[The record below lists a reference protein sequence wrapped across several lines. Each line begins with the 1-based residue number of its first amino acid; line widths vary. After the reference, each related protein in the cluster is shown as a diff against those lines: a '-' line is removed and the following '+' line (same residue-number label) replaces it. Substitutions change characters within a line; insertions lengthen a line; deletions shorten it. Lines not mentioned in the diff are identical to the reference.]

1 MASRQDDTL
10 QHNKTLQEE
19 VHLMEQKLS
28 EQSVTLR
35 KLREEGIVK
44 DARISE
50 ATEDAEQLR
59 EAAIVAGTSSCQLL
73 IISNSYLLLMK
84 FAELSRKKLLTQV
97 EELEAKYRQQVDVN
111 VELEG
116 VVEAR
121 YVL

>member
-73 IISNSYLLLMK
+73 IIANSYPFLMK